1 MKNLLA
7 LLAAL
12 LQSAPDADP
21 TRSPFVPDEPVD
33 YDPTTDEQV
42 FADGRREPAYLNPPH
57 RPDETEEERRYRDW

>member
-7 LLAAL
+7 LLASL
-12 LQSAPDADP
+12 FPSATDEDP
-21 TRSPFVPDEPVD
+21 ARLPFVPDAPVD

-57 RPDETEEERRYRDW
+57 RPDETEEERRYRNW